1 MTQKPSPPE
10 SATWSRNQR
19 AGVLILAIAIAALLP
34 AAYRMASPFV
44 AAMVLAAIMAV
55 ALDPLHRR
63 VGRIVTRSSVAALI
77 TTLLAVGPV
86 LAVILLTG
94 LVMNR
99 EIKSGAVEGILRAG
113 ERLTSAAMPS
123 VSIDRHAIQEALAQL
138 SHVGGG
144 LFTGGL
150 AVLFLY
156 VLLVHGPAWV
166 AQMTAL
172 LPLETSVTNRIL
184 STIRD
189 SIVANVDGIVAVA
202 AAEAVVFGII
212 FWVAGIGSPA
222 IWGALAGLSS
232 MLPVVGGTVVWLPV
246 AAVVAIQGT
255 YIEALLV
262 GLGCLVG
269 QTAVA
274 ELLRPRVVGTRLR
287 QPPLLIALSVLGGTI
302 AFGALGILLGP
313 VLVSVLAVLVQ
324 ELRSQLRP
332 T

>member
-1 MTQKPSPPE
+1 MT
-10 SATWSRNQR
+10 
-19 AGVLILAIAIAALLP
+19 
-34 AAYRMASPFV
+34 SPFL
-44 AAMVLAAIMAV
+44 AAMVLAAILAV
-55 ALDPLHRR
+55 ALDPLHQR
-63 VGRIVTRSSVAALI
+63 VGRFVTRSSVAALI
-77 TTLLAVGPV
+77 TTLVAIGPV
-86 LAVILLTG
+86 LTVILLTSI
-94 LVMNR
+94 VMNR
-99 EIKSGAVEGILRAG
+99 EIKSGDLEDIFRQG
-113 ERLTSAAMPS
+113 ERLMGAAMPS
-123 VSIDRHAIQEALAQL
+123 VSIDRHAIQQALAEL

-156 VLLVHGPAWV
+156 VLLVHGETWV
-166 AQMTAL
+166 AQATAL

-189 SIVANVDGIVAVA
+189 SIVANVDGILAVA

-222 IWGALAGLSS
+222 VWGTLAGLSS
-232 MLPVVGGTVVWLPV
+232 MLPIIGGTVVWLPLAV
-246 AAVVAIQGT
+246 VVAIHGT
-255 YIEALLV
+255 YLKALLV

-269 QTAVA
+269 QTLVS

-287 QPPLLIALSVLGGTI
+287 QSPLLIALSVLGGTI
-302 AFGALGILLGP
+302 AFGAVGILLGP
-313 VLVSVLAVLVQ
+313 VIVSVLAALIQ